1 MEKKVTFKIVLI
13 ILVLSYAYVAAV
25 PSTRLSMTKE
35 MDIDLQVKEDLVMD
49 LGYNNEKLFDMKDE
63 FEEGRMMMDI
73 SDYPGTGPNHRHDP
87 KPPGK
92 A

>member
-1 MEKKVTFKIVLI
+1 
-13 ILVLSYAYVAAV
+13 
-25 PSTRLSMTKE
+25 
-35 MDIDLQVKEDLVMD
+35 MD
-49 LGYNNEKLFDMKDE
+49 LRNNEKLFDMKDE

>member
-1 MEKKVTFKIVLI
+1 MEKKATFKFVFFLLI
-13 ILVLSYAYVAAV
+13 LSYVYVAAV
-25 PSTRLSMTKE
+25 PSTRISMTKE
-35 MDIDLQVKEDLVMD
+35 MDIDLQTK
-49 LGYNNEKLFDMKDE
+49 NNEKLFDMKNE
-63 FEEGRMMMDI
+63 FEVGRMMVDI